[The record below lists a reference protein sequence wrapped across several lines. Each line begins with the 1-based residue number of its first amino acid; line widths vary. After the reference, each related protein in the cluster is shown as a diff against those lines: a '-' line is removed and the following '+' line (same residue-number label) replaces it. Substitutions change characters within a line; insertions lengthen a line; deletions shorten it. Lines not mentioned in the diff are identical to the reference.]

1 MILLLHLFLASQLIS
16 VQEGFV
22 IFPSLLPGF
31 GLPAAPGLLA
41 APPQGGA
48 SCTVACL
55 NGVCK
60 QTCCIEGKCTD
71 TNNLAA
77 QPILTPAPIEEK
89 SSSPKPS
96 TPTTPAPT
104 PKPKPG
110 NVITR
115 PNSGNDYDY
124 KYYSE

>member
-1 MILLLHLFLASQLIS
+1 MLFIILMNYYGFCYKTS
-16 VQEGFV
+16 V
-22 IFPSLLPGF
+22 S
-31 GLPAAPGLLA
+31 
-41 APPQGGA
+41 
-48 SCTVACL
+48 
-55 NGVCK
+55 
-60 QTCCIEGKCTD
+60 
-71 TNNLAA
+71 A